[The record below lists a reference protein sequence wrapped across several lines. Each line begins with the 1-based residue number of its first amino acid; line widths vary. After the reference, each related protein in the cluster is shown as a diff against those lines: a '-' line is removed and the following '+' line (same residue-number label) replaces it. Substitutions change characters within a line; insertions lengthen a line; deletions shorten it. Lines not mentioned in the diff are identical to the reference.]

1 MRAGDVAVAAAAL
14 DRLAERAGAS
24 GTTWALG
31 VLACSCALLA
41 DDASAEASYVA
52 AIELLDSTRL
62 VVEIARAPPRLRRMA
77 AQAEA
82 SPWRHADMLRSAH
95 DAFVAIG
102 ADGFADRARHEL
114 LATGERARKR
124 SVTTSNDLTPQE
136 AHVARLAA
144 AGETNSEIA
153 ARLFISASTVEYHLR
168 KVFRK
173 LDVTSRRQ
181 LRHRLP
187 G

>member
-1 MRAGDVAVAAAAL
+1 
-14 DRLAERAGAS
+14 LARS
-24 GTTWALG
+24 R
-31 VLACSCALLA
+31 ALLA

-52 AIELLDSTRL
+52 AIELLDTTRL
-62 VVEIARAPPRLRRMA
+62 VVEIARARLVYGEWLRR
-77 AQAEA
+77 QKRRAEA
-82 SPWRHADMLRSAH
+82 RDMLRSAH

>member
-1 MRAGDVAVAAAAL
+1 MLARSRALV
-14 DRLAERAGAS
+14 
-24 GTTWALG
+24 
-31 VLACSCALLA
+31 A
-41 DDASAEASYVA
+41 DDESAEASYVA
-52 AIELLDSTRL
+52 AIELLDTTRL
-62 VVEIARAPPRLRRMA
+62 VVEIARARLVYGEWLRR
-77 AQAEA
+77 QKRRAEA
-82 SPWRHADMLRSAH
+82 RDMLRFAH

-102 ADGFADRARHEL
+102 VDGFADRARHEL

-136 AHVARLAA
+136 THVARLAA
-144 AGETNSEIA
+144 SGETNSEIA

-181 LRHRLP
+181 LRHRLTD
-187 G
+187 